1 MCLCTMHMYVVVRIH
16 PCGVRSSAFDRR
28 ASVWERLLSA
38 CSLSFCVQ
46 VLALAHARVC
56 GRPTRRKRSRVQGR
70 WPLLLQTNA
79 STFPN
84 APESPEKPP
93 ETGDKICVCGFCAV
107 GRKICS
113 FNGHRSPAL
122 CRRVRGQPLKSRLH
136 RPVCLRAVR
145 RLARGCCVGDVTA
158 SYGVFAQ
165 EQLLAFCVDQ
175 MLIKC
180 CVRVVAV

>member
-1 MCLCTMHMYVVVRIH
+1 MWSSKQCVRSA
-16 PCGVRSSAFDRR
+16 CFGVGASFVSLQLVFLRSSACAR
-28 ASVWERLLSA
+28 SSHT
-38 CSLSFCVQ
+38 
-46 VLALAHARVC
+46 LAFC

-107 GRKICS
+107 GRKIYS

-136 RPVCLRAVR
+136 RPICLRAVR

-180 CVRVVAV
+180 